1 MVPRVVVEQAGTAT
15 KNSPAPVPDSKAIR
29 ALTLQ
34 ASSHASVQTAA
45 SLDMISNIRASARR
59 AAVSAYIQSN
69 ARCEGPI
76 AVRCLQSSDGGPVD
90 VEHARVRCD
99 GSSTDAVF
107 TALSVAPQLLFT
119 LTERSAEM
127 AMKALVHL
135 ELRAAETPLRIGDAF
150 RLETDAGRRSAI
162 VINHVLSRAQCRDF
176 PETVLVD
183 GVKYPV
189 FYVGFLDDEEC
200 ELRWWEG
207 LRPLVERTHALELL
221 PVTTIDR

>member
-69 ARCEGPI
+69 AHCEGSI
-76 AVRCLQSSDGGPVD
+76 AVRSLQSSDGAQVD
-90 VEHARVRCD
+90 VERARVRCD
-99 GSSTDAVF
+99 GSSMDAVF

-119 LTERSAEM
+119 LHRSAEI
-127 AMKALVHL
+127 AMKVLVHL

-207 LRPLVERTHALELL
+207 LRPLVERTRALELL